1 MSDLKYNGDTLAH
14 RMKVARAEARMD
26 QQALADAA
34 GISKDSVA
42 RYETGRNVPA
52 LDKAFDMAVALG
64 RVHRQPRRPPRAEH
78 EDELGPME
86 VSAWNQLRVA
96 GFWCRT

>member
-64 RVHRQPRRPPRAEH
+64 VSIDSLVGLPEPGMR
-78 EDELGPME
+78 ED
-86 VSAWNQLRVA
+86 
-96 GFWCRT
+96 

>member
-64 RVHRQPRRPPRAEH
+64 
-78 EDELGPME
+78 
-86 VSAWNQLRVA
+86 VSIDSLVGLPEPSMRKN
-96 GFWCRT
+96 

>member
-42 RYETGRNVPA
+42 RYETGRNVPS

-64 RVHRQPRRPPRAEH
+64 
-78 EDELGPME
+78 
-86 VSAWNQLRVA
+86 VSIDSLV
-96 GFWCRT
+96 GLPEPSMRTN

>member
-1 MSDLKYNGDTLAH
+1 
-14 RMKVARAEARMD
+14 MKVARAEARMD

-64 RVHRQPRRPPRAEH
+64 
-78 EDELGPME
+78 
-86 VSAWNQLRVA
+86 VSIDSLV
-96 GFWCRT
+96 GLPEPSMRTN

>member
-26 QQALADAA
+26 QQALANAA

-64 RVHRQPRRPPRAEH
+64 
-78 EDELGPME
+78 
-86 VSAWNQLRVA
+86 VSIDSLV
-96 GFWCRT
+96 GLPEPSMRTN

>member
-26 QQALADAA
+26 QQTLADAA

-64 RVHRQPRRPPRAEH
+64 
-78 EDELGPME
+78 
-86 VSAWNQLRVA
+86 VSIDSLV
-96 GFWCRT
+96 GLPEPSMRTN